1 MAMIDRTSRL
11 TVVPEA
17 AAWDQVL
24 NALADGPYRVTAP
37 LIAEIQR
44 QCMQHDTVSDTG
56 ETLHRMGMAARG
68 NGEAS
73 SP

>member
-1 MAMIDRTSRL
+1 MIDRTSRL
-11 TVVPEA
+11 TVMLEA
-17 AAWDQVL
+17 QQWDAVL
-24 NALADGPYRVTAP
+24 NALADGPYRVTAV

-44 QCMQHDTVSDTG
+44 QCMQHDAAGDTG
-56 ETLHRMGMAARG
+56 ETLRRMGMAARG

>member
-1 MAMIDRTSRL
+1 MIDRTSRL
-11 TVVPEA
+11 TVMLEA
-17 AAWDQVL
+17 QQWDAVL
-24 NALADGPYRVTAP
+24 NLLADGPYRVTAP

-44 QCMQHDTVSDTG
+44 QCMQHDTAAGDTG
-56 ETLHRMGMAARG
+56 ETLRRMGMAARG

>member
-11 TVVPEA
+11 TVVLEA

-44 QCMQHDTVSDTG
+44 PQCMRHD
-56 ETLHRMGMAARG
+56 AAS
-68 NGEAS
+68 AQ
-73 SP
+73 